1 MPSND
6 DDWRELFDLLEAGLG
21 SRTAALLMAH
31 LPPAD
36 WAELATKSDLAG
48 LRSELKGEM
57 AEMRGEMRGEMA
69 EVRGAM
75 TALRSEFK
83 GEMAEMRGD
92 TRYLRGEMVNMRA
105 EMIERIAHS
114 QLTVQATTIGTMIGL
129 SGLVFAV
136 ASFAQ

>member
-6 DDWRELFDLLEAGLG
+6 DDRRELFDLLESGLG

-31 LPPAD
+31 LPPVG

-57 AEMRGEMRGEMA
+57 AE
-69 EVRGAM
+69 
-75 TALRSEFK
+75 L
-83 GEMAEMRGD
+83 RGD
-92 TRYLRGEMVNMRA
+92 IVYMRGEMVNMRG
-105 EMIERIAHS
+105 ELIERIARS
-114 QLTVQATTIGTMIGL
+114 QVTVQATTIGTMIGL

-136 ASFAQ
+136 ASFAG